1 MIRGIETIVI
11 DEISM
16 VRCDTL
22 DVIDKLLRFYRM
34 KPEPFGG
41 VQMIFIGDVFQL
53 APVAKD
59 EEWEILREYYDS
71 EFFFDAKVM
80 KYIKLAKI
88 ELQKIYRQKDSQFID
103 LLNKVRLNR
112 LEEEDYSLLN
122 SKVNRSLIPT
132 AIDDNYIVLTTTN
145 AKAASINETRLLQ
158 LTTPLITYKA
168 DVTGEFN
175 ENDMPTD
182 AELSLRVGSQVIFV
196 KNDHTGRYYNG
207 QIGTIVDLENDIIH
221 VSVLNKNGDKITL
234 DIERELWHNVKYAK
248 AGKQIK
254 EHVLGT
260 FTQFPVKL
268 AWAIT
273 VHKSQGLTFDKVVAD
288 IGRSFAPGQV
298 YVALSRCTSLEGL
311 ILMNPIYSNAILS
324 DRRVVE
330 HAANNYDTELIMAVR
345 EIEKKNPMWQEED
358 DIRRLPYY
366 LSEKFGS
373 FENYEID
380 LSIYSDN

>member
-1 MIRGIETIVI
+1 
-11 DEISM
+11 
-16 VRCDTL
+16 
-22 DVIDKLLRFYRM
+22 
-34 KPEPFGG
+34 
-41 VQMIFIGDVFQL
+41 
-53 APVAKD
+53 
-59 EEWEILREYYDS
+59 
-71 EFFFDAKVM
+71 
-80 KYIKLAKI
+80 
-88 ELQKIYRQKDSQFID
+88 
-103 LLNKVRLNR
+103 
-112 LEEEDYSLLN
+112 
-122 SKVNRSLIPT
+122 
-132 AIDDNYIVLTTTN
+132 
-145 AKAASINETRLLQ
+145 
-158 LTTPLITYKA
+158 
-168 DVTGEFN
+168 
-175 ENDMPTD
+175 
-182 AELSLRVGSQVIFV
+182 VIFV

-221 VSVLNKNGDKITL
+221 VAVLNKNGDKITL

-273 VHKSQGLTFDKVVAD
+273 VHKSQGLTFNKVVAD